1 MLVSYGDH
9 VVFDRG
15 KFIES
20 LSWTFHQT
28 NPILSAAISIQ
39 YKKNSREKEDSCL
52 QLHVAFDVQF
62 SEVDCQNSLV
72 SPVCGISLQSMGC
85 FRVDKPRTFTVQST
99 QCIDD
104 NGWVV
109 MHWKFGNGQ
118 PYFEQLPPWGKFDFS
133 PGDFMV
139 LCNAK
144 WWQYKRISRQQG
156 LEYLQILAGSLL
168 RNSDY
173 NRGILSHCA
182 GEGALPD
189 ANQYSQSDVLVL
201 LTISWPPPTGMRNE
215 LLQIDRTEHLIFM
228 FLDMMKNS
236 SVKDNS
242 NPLPNTAYRSVLLIK
257 QQEQLLHVTVTA
269 SAWLQLSR
277 KAVQDIL
284 GGVDP
289 FGMLQ
294 FTINQRILFCTSG
307 YGVEMQ
313 CIPLQCYQQPS
324 PVIYLSK
331 LQDLRPRVNAGM
343 KQGIQQDEQETLFD
357 RWTFHQQDHIKFLLP
372 NGVGTLLL
380 HVTSSSW
387 LHMFALWVL
396 EVTQKTF
403 RALLLDP
410 NQCYFSQFRTPVQK
424 FLRWQCSKLVLN
436 QQLHRT
442 VVEIFLWLIVVHVI
456 SGYGI
461 ILSQNSSLFDRG
473 VYMGLR
479 TVWTTE
485 VDACLV
491 ATVFGHGTSVP
502 PVVEDATELGVSQ
515 DMGLDIASKEI
526 ILVNQVRSSSRPWL
540 LPGILLPD
548 NSHLAHSS
556 YALVK
561 HAVLLQGARC
571 SRTRLIWDPPSTK
584 HGEWYAP
591 PFVLS
596 TVPVLHFQAS
606 TSQNSRTV
614 KVTYK
619 RMAGC
624 IILELQFY
632 HMMIEDP

>member
-1 MLVSYGDH
+1 
-9 VVFDRG
+9 
-15 KFIES
+15 
-20 LSWTFHQT
+20 
-28 NPILSAAISIQ
+28 
-39 YKKNSREKEDSCL
+39 
-52 QLHVAFDVQF
+52 
-62 SEVDCQNSLV
+62 
-72 SPVCGISLQSMGC
+72 MGC

-99 QCIDD
+99 QCIDG

-182 GEGALPD
+182 GEVALPD

-201 LTISWPPPTGMRNE
+201 LTISWPPPALSGSSVMEIIKPFLNLHEFWQQRHVHLQFTGLPSLCISKLKTWPPPTGMRNE

-228 FLDMMKNS
+228 FLDMMKNP

-284 GGVDP
+284 GEVDP

-331 LQDLRPRVNAGM
+331 L
-343 KQGIQQDEQETLFD
+343 
-357 RWTFHQQDHIKFLLP
+357 
-372 NGVGTLLL
+372 
-380 HVTSSSW
+380 
-387 LHMFALWVL
+387 
-396 EVTQKTF
+396 
-403 RALLLDP
+403 
-410 NQCYFSQFRTPVQK
+410 
-424 FLRWQCSKLVLN
+424 
-436 QQLHRT
+436 
-442 VVEIFLWLIVVHVI
+442 
-456 SGYGI
+456 
-461 ILSQNSSLFDRG
+461 
-473 VYMGLR
+473 
-479 TVWTTE
+479 
-485 VDACLV
+485 
-491 ATVFGHGTSVP
+491 
-502 PVVEDATELGVSQ
+502 
-515 DMGLDIASKEI
+515 
-526 ILVNQVRSSSRPWL
+526 
-540 LPGILLPD
+540 
-548 NSHLAHSS
+548 
-556 YALVK
+556 
-561 HAVLLQGARC
+561 
-571 SRTRLIWDPPSTK
+571 
-584 HGEWYAP
+584 
-591 PFVLS
+591 
-596 TVPVLHFQAS
+596 
-606 TSQNSRTV
+606 
-614 KVTYK
+614 
-619 RMAGC
+619 
-624 IILELQFY
+624 
-632 HMMIEDP
+632 